1 MNLFAR
7 LFHFAVSMEIIVIFK
22 IWFYLNSTR
31 PIYIQ
36 GSSGFY
42 RFASN
47 VEPFRD
53 LLNDWPDDDLFA
65 EQRLSGC
72 NPMVLRRVTEDSGQ
86 LTVIT

>member
-7 LFHFAVSMEIIVIFK
+7 LFHFAVSLEIIAIFK
-22 IWFYLNSTR
+22 IWLYLNSTH

-42 RFASN
+42 RFVSN
-47 VEPFRD
+47 VEPFKD
-53 LLNDWPDDDLFA
+53 LLNDWRDNDVFA

-72 NPMVLRRVTEDSGQ
+72 NPMVLRRVTEDLGW